1 MPKPPALGKGL
12 GALIPGRSS
21 AGNTI
26 PSNNNTDTFYSGQVL
41 QIPIEKILPSPL
53 QPRTEFPENK
63 FEELV
68 ESIRQRGVLQPLLVR
83 PQLGQQD
90 TYELIAGERR
100 WRAAKAAGLSS
111 VPAIV
116 RQATDREVLEIA
128 LIENL
133 QREDLNPIEEANAY
147 ARLCKEFSLT
157 QEEVARRVGKNRS
170 TIANSLRLLE
180 LAPPVQD
187 LLRKGFL
194 STGHAKAILS
204 LKNHEQ
210 QQLLAKKIINDGAS
224 VRVAEKLA
232 ASISSKNQPS
242 KKNSSTK
249 VLLRPAAD
257 IQRIEQ
263 MLREHLSTRVVVS
276 KKGVS
281 GTIHIDFFDDHDLNR
296 ILRLIGI
303 PFDDG

>member
-204 LKNHEQ
+204 
-210 QQLLAKKIINDGAS
+210 
-224 VRVAEKLA
+224 
-232 ASISSKNQPS
+232 
-242 KKNSSTK
+242 
-249 VLLRPAAD
+249 
-257 IQRIEQ
+257 
-263 MLREHLSTRVVVS
+263 
-276 KKGVS
+276 
-281 GTIHIDFFDDHDLNR
+281 
-296 ILRLIGI
+296 
-303 PFDDG
+303 